1 MSLSPDRRASWQS
14 ASPYLDTVLDLP
26 PEERVRFIEGLRAG
40 SPELA
45 AHLEVWLA
53 QCEALE
59 SEGFL
64 DDAVAAAPPERLAGM
79 RVGAYELLTPVGHGG
94 MGSVWRGRRVDG
106 RYDADVAVKLLSV
119 SLVGRAGEARFAQEG
134 RILASLAHPGIA
146 RLIDA
151 GATEVGQP
159 YLVLEYVDGVPI
171 DEYCDVHR
179 LDVPARVRLCGQ
191 VLAAVAHAHASLVVH
206 RDLKPSNVLVAAD
219 GRVTLLDFG
228 IARLLD
234 AAADA
239 TAPMTRE
246 GDAVLTPAY
255 AAPEQVRKAPVT
267 TATDVYALGVLLHVL
282 LSGRHPAEPHLDSPA
297 ELLRAIAEVDPPPMS
312 SRVAHDGAR
321 GSAAAL
327 ADARGVS
334 PDRLRTQLRGDLDTI
349 VATALKKAPAER
361 YPSVTALADDL
372 GRYLAREPVRARPDT
387 LAYRMN
393 RFVVRHR
400 GAVAAST
407 LALVAIL
414 AGLAGTIVQARRAN
428 AESARA
434 RQEAATAKAERDSA
448 LEAQRIQRGTNEFL
462 QTVMRDA
469 ASSEPGAVR
478 RQLDRTSELLVATEF
493 EVPIVKLSLMRQ
505 TAGRY
510 SEIGAWREGRALLR
524 KAQEGMLG
532 TDLMTPGS
540 GIPVNLACS
549 AARYA
554 YETGDLA
561 GARAELDAADRF
573 IAGGAKVGVPSRV
586 ECQMYRGYVE
596 LAEGR
601 AAAALATTEAAMT
614 ALEGAGTK
622 TGEQHRIMRTA
633 IARALIALGRVA
645 EAQPMAAA
653 LFTETEAGLGRRSM
667 AVIRRSQLLAQ
678 ALRAGGQPGDALA
691 LTTADLAAL
700 GNIIGPVRL
709 DTAIVLEQAR
719 ALLALGRPGEAA
731 RALEPV
737 IAADRAAG
745 GSLLLPAAEL
755 TAVEARMRSGQ
766 HAAAEA
772 LLATSTTFAGGSGLD
787 QRAEG
792 ADAHRVAA
800 LLDMQRGQ
808 HARAAEQ
815 LAIAQRL
822 VDAHG
827 GAAHPSAFDV
837 ALTRAAARL
846 AAHDAS
852 AALAAAEAALTIAQA
867 RALDATRSADIGAAL
882 AVRARI
888 HGALGHAA
896 ARAADERAAATQLA
910 GARQVVVQTTAG
922 STSRSGTSGR

>member
-64 DDAVAAAPPERLAGM
+64 DDTLGAAPPERLAGM
-79 RVGAYELLTPVGHGG
+79 RVGAYELLTPIGHGG
-94 MGSVWRGRRVDG
+94 MGSVWRARRVDG
-106 RYDADVAVKLLSV
+106 RYDADVAVTLLSV

-134 RILASLAHPGIA
+134 RILASLTHPGIA

-171 DEYCDVHR
+171 DEYCDAHR
-179 LDVPARVRLCGQ
+179 LDVAARVRLCGE

-219 GRVTLLDFG
+219 GHVTLLDFG

-267 TATDVYALGVLLHVL
+267 TATDVYALGVVLHVL

-297 ELLRAIAEVDPPPMS
+297 ELLRAITEVDPPPMS
-312 SRVAHDGAR
+312 SRVAHDGAH
-321 GSAAAL
+321 GSATAL
-327 ADARGVS
+327 AEARGAS
-334 PDRLRTQLRGDLDTI
+334 PDRLRSQLRGDLDTI

-372 GRYLAREPVRARPDT
+372 DRYLAREPVRARPDT

-400 GAVAAST
+400 GAVVAST
-407 LALVAIL
+407 LALAAIL

-434 RQEAATAKAERDSA
+434 QREAATARAERDSA

-462 QTVMRDA
+462 QIVMRDA
-469 ASSEPGAVR
+469 ATSAPGALR
-478 RQLDRTSELLVATEF
+478 RQLDRTSELLRATEF
-493 EVPIVKLSLMRQ
+493 EVPIVKVSLLRQ

-510 SEIGAWREGRALLR
+510 SEIGAWREGRALLLT
-524 KAQEGMLG
+524 AQESIVG

-540 GIPVNLACS
+540 GIPVSLACS

-554 YETGDLA
+554 YEMGDLA
-561 GARAELDAADRF
+561 GARTELDAADRF
-573 IAGGAKVGVPSRV
+573 LAGGAGVSVPSRV
-586 ECQMYRGYVE
+586 ECRMYRGYVE

-601 AAAALATTEAAMT
+601 AAAALATTEDAMR
-614 ALEGAGTK
+614 ALEAAGTR

-633 IARALIALGRVA
+633 IARAQVAVGRTADARAIAAPLLA
-645 EAQPMAAA
+645 
-653 LFTETEAGLGRRSM
+653 ETEAGLGRRSM
-667 AVIRRSQLLAQ
+667 AAIRRSQLLAQ
-678 ALRAGGQPGDALA
+678 ALRAGGRPGEAWA
-691 LTTADLAAL
+691 LTSLDEAALPVLLGEGRIDLAVAVER
-700 GNIIGPVRL
+700 GR
-709 DTAIVLEQAR
+709 E
-719 ALLALGRPGEAA
+719 LLALGRFADAA
-731 RALEPV
+731 RALEPA
-737 IAADRAAG
+737 IAADRASG
-745 GSLLLPAAEL
+745 GTLHLPAAEL
-755 TAVEARMRSGQ
+755 V
-766 HAAAEA
+766 AAEA
-772 LLATSTTFAGGSGLD
+772 LVRAGQVARADTLLAASPTVRRGDALASRGEA
-787 QRAEG
+787 
-792 ADAHRVAA
+792 ADARRVSA
-800 LLDMQRGQ
+800 LLAMQRGDHLRAAQ
-808 HARAAEQ
+808 DVTAAQTIVDANGGASHPAAWAVAMARAE
-815 LAIAQRL
+815 
-822 VDAHG
+822 
-827 GAAHPSAFDV
+827 
-837 ALTRAAARL
+837 TRL
-846 AAHDAS
+846 AAHDAT
-852 AALAAAEAALTIAQA
+852 AALVAVDTALAIAQA
-867 RALDATRSADIGAAL
+867 RALDAAGSSDVGEAL
-882 AVRARI
+882 ALRARI
-888 HGALGHAA
+888 HAALGRTAD
-896 ARAADERAAATQLA
+896 RVADERAAATHLA
-910 GARQVVVQTTAG
+910 GARQVPVQTTAG
-922 STSRSGTSGR
+922 SAAVAGAPGR